1 MNDDLKKAVGK
12 LQATGYH
19 RLWVVDDKGSP
30 VGVLALTDV
39 FKLIVEDH
47 LQDEGKGKGKDEK
60 ENNKDKD
67 DAKSD

>member
-19 RLWVVDDKGSP
+19 RLWVVDDKGCP

-47 LQDEGKGKGKDEK
+47 MPKDES
-60 ENNKDKD
+60 
-67 DAKSD
+67 DAKNDK